1 MEKKHKKSLEELETT
16 MKRSVSSLEKQLKKI
31 TKENEELNTNL
42 KNTISERDALKK
54 KVNSM
59 GAMGKEM
66 ESLRAQAAEA
76 SDAKKAAKEA
86 IKRQGELQNLYK
98 EEMVLRKRYWNM
110 MEDMKG
116 KIRVYCRT
124 RPLSHSEVSGAI
136 MFA

>member
-1 MEKKHKKSLEELETT
+1 
-16 MKRSVSSLEKQLKKI
+16 
-31 TKENEELNTNL
+31 
-42 KNTISERDALKK
+42 
-54 KVNSM
+54 M

-86 IKRQGELQNLYK
+86 IKRQAELQNLYK

-124 RPLSHSEVSGAI
+124 RPLSHSEVERGNYVCVKFPDEVTI
-136 MFA
+136 NVETKKGVKEFVFDQCFTPDIHPRRDIRRYK